1 MVMAEERIAV
11 VTIDPKGTKLTV
23 DLEGFH
29 GDGCKAIADAFN
41 AIGPRISEEQKPEIY
56 DNNNQNVLRQ
66 GS

>member
-1 MVMAEERIAV
+1 MEDRYVT
-11 VTIDPKGTKLTV
+11 VTINPKGSKLSV

-41 AIGPRISEEQKPEIY
+41 SIGPRISEEEKPEIY
-56 DNNNQNVLRQ
+56 DNHNQNVLRQ